1 MEALASDYPLPLM
14 SSNLSPVAVDTK
26 TATREFWAR
35 YHAYRR
41 LRLAETRPDD
51 PVKPDDLIEKDLR
64 RDEPFDIRHRYEL
77 VRDGR
82 LLSWFVASTAKPG
95 SPGYESNKHILW
107 TDASVHKDHRRQG
120 IGQTWIPLALELME
134 RHGCTT
140 LSTGTEEAS
149 GDFFLK
155 WLGAEAKFSGA
166 ENRLPLKAVDWAMLR
181 AWAENGRRRS
191 PATRLE
197 VYDGHLPRA
206 MWDDYCPRFSTMLN
220 TMPWEQM
227 DHGDIVVTPAHM
239 ADRVERLDEQGANE
253 HTMLT
258 REPDGVISG
267 ITDMTYAPSWQPA
280 IIHQGFTGVGADA
293 RGRGLGKWLKAA
305 MLLHVHELYP
315 KVLVVATENAGSNA
329 PMLGI
334 NKKIGFK
341 EYRAGTEYQIT
352 RDKLRRRGDPT

>member
-1 MEALASDYPLPLM
+1 MINS
-14 SSNLSPVAVDTK
+14 LSPVAVDTRS
-26 TATREFWAR
+26 APPEFWTR

-41 LRLAETRPDD
+41 LRHAETRPDD
-51 PVKPDDLIEKDLR
+51 PVKPDDLVEKDLKR
-64 RDEPFDIRHRYEL
+64 PEPFDIRYRYEL
-77 VRDGR
+77 VRDGV

-107 TDASVHKDHRRQG
+107 ADASVHKDHRRLG
-120 IGQTWIPLALELME
+120 IGRMWIPLALELMD
-134 RHGCTT
+134 RNGCTT
-140 LSTGTEEAS
+140 LSMGTEEGS
-149 GDFFLK
+149 GHAFLR
-155 WLGAEAKFSGA
+155 WLGGDARFSGA
-166 ENRLPLKAVDWAMLR
+166 ENRVELKSVDWEMLR
-181 AWAENGRRRS
+181 RWADDGSRQS

-197 VYDGHLPRA
+197 VYDGHLPRE
-206 MWDDYCPRFSTMLN
+206 MWDDYCPQFSTMLN

-239 ADRVERLDEQGANE
+239 ADWVEMLDEQGANE

-267 ITDMTYAPSWQPA
+267 ITDMTYAPYKPA
-280 IIHQGFTGVGADA
+280 MIHQGFTGVRSDA

-305 MLLHVHELYP
+305 MLLHVRELYP
-315 KVLVVATENAGSNA
+315 NVEVVVTENAGSNA

-352 RDKLRRRGDPT
+352 RDALGRRSKPT